1 MDSRYIA
8 DSSLVLEA
16 SLVELKEN
24 LSFKV
29 QPVDIVDQKLKELR
43 NKIILMVKVLW
54 QNDIVERMTWG
65 TEAPM
70 RSCSRISSLISK

>member
-54 QNDIVERMTWG
+54 QNDIDRKSVV
-65 TEAPM
+65 
-70 RSCSRISSLISK
+70 